1 MATSSKILDSITDHM
16 DESMSAVAN
25 QRRARLGPVPNQKDV
40 GRKRKHDVGMIDV
53 DLVTPDPEQPRREF
67 SDEAIARLA
76 ESLRSQGQ
84 LQPIRVRWSQPIAK
98 WIIVSGERRWRATKL
113 AGLPTIDCV
122 FEEGDLDK
130 PQTLEKQLI
139 ENLLREDLLPIEEAR
154 AFEQLMELKSWNGK
168 QVAEAL
174 HIPASKVSRSLALLD
189 LPAEVQEQVAAGQ
202 LAARSAYELSK
213 LPDADS
219 QIAMAEQV
227 ASGKLTHR
235 ETAKTVRRQ
244 KGKAKQRRKPGGA
257 KVEFWA
263 ENGWKVTVTS
273 KGKGNYHHVKEAL
286 QQALEETEIRLGSNI
301 KIL

>member
-1 MATSSKILDSITDHM
+1 MVTSSKVLESITDHM

-25 QRRARLGPVPNQKDV
+25 QGRAQLGPVPNQKDV
-40 GRKRKHDVGMIDV
+40 GRKRKHDVGTIEV
-53 DLVTPDPEQPRREF
+53 DLVTPDPEQPRTEF
-67 SDEAIARLA
+67 SHKAIARLA
-76 ESLRSQGQ
+76 ESLRGQGQ
-84 LQPIRVRWSQPIAK
+84 LQPIRVRWSGSLAK

-122 FEEGDLDK
+122 FEEGDLAK
-130 PQTLEKQLI
+130 PETLEKQLI

-154 AFEQLMELKSWNGK
+154 AFEQLMKLKSWNGK

-227 ASGKLTHR
+227 AAGKLTHPQ
-235 ETAKTVRRQ
+235 TAKTVRQQR
-244 KGKAKQRRKPGGA
+244 GKTKQRRKPGGA

-263 ENGWKVTVTS
+263 DNGWKVTVTS

-286 QQALEETEIRLGSNI
+286 QQALEESEIRLGSNI
-301 KIL
+301 NIL